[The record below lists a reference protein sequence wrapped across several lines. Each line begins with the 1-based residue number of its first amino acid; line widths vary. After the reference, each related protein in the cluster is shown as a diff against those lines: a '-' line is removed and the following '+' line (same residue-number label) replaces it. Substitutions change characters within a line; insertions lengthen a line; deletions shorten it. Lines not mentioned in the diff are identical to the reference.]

1 MLLLI
6 IMQENLNRSFNIP
19 SNGVLLA
26 LTSGKNMTNK
36 GTHINKGNPFKLK
49 ALVDKWPDFN
59 TVVIRPQE
67 QVRGQMW
74 NE

>member
-26 LTSGKNMTNK
+26 LTGGKNMTNK
-36 GTHINKGNPFKLK
+36 GTHINKGNP
-49 ALVDKWPDFN
+49 D
-59 TVVIRPQE
+59 R
-67 QVRGQMW
+67 
-74 NE
+74 